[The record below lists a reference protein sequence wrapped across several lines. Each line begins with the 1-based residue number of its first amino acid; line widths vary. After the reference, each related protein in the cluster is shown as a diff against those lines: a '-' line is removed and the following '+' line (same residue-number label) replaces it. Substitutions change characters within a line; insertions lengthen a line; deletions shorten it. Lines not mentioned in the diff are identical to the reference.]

1 MWPPASP
8 CRGRRDA
15 PSASGL
21 QPSHHEPRT
30 RGRQV
35 LATSTVMIPTPESLW
50 VPPLSK
56 ENNVLLPG
64 WLIPIGFRSLDA
76 EGRDQNPVSPP
87 AARQNVHLAL
97 AVRSSVQE
105 REQGGGANRPG
116 RHAPR
121 AREQA
126 GPRLRTAQ
134 RAGRPVPREQAL
146 RPQQVRL
153 PGGEGA
159 GHPHCRLKARE
170 GPRPERLALGR
181 PRPPQF
187 QRRLLSYLEM
197 TKRTHVAGGG
207 VETVP
212 RSVPR
217 TLSGSVCLRPRERP
231 GSQREVPAGGRHHQ
245 TRGRRRRRPDQGP
258 PALCPAF
265 LTLPPSPEL
274 GGPCFPFPG

>member
-181 PRPPQF
+181 PRPPRF
-187 QRRLLSYLEM
+187 QRRLLRYLE
-197 TKRTHVAGGG
+197 HDEA
-207 VETVP
+207 
-212 RSVPR
+212 
-217 TLSGSVCLRPRERP
+217 
-231 GSQREVPAGGRHHQ
+231 H
-245 TRGRRRRRPDQGP
+245 TRGWGWGGDSAEIHPKDFGGLCLPKAKGETRE
-258 PALCPAF
+258 PA
-265 LTLPPSPEL
+265 
-274 GGPCFPFPG
+274 

>member
-153 PGGEGA
+153 PGGEGT

-181 PRPPQF
+181 PRPPRF
-187 QRRLLSYLEM
+187 QRRLLRYLEHDEAH
-197 TKRTHVAGGG
+197 TRGWGWGGDSA
-207 VETVP
+207 EIVP
-212 RSVPR
+212 
-217 TLSGSVCLRPRERP
+217 SVCLRPRERP

-245 TRGRRRRRPDQGP
+245 TRGRRRRRRRPDQGP

>member
-1 MWPPASP
+1 MLGLCSP
-8 CRGRRDA
+8 QTAHLQRRVLVTVQLPWSGGRC
-15 PSASGL
+15 PSVWCWW
-21 QPSHHEPRT
+21 H
-30 RGRQV
+30 
-35 LATSTVMIPTPESLW
+35 
-50 VPPLSK
+50 LS
-56 ENNVLLPG
+56 LPG
-64 WLIPIGFRSLDA
+64 PRSVAACQSLPWPAGRALCLGPAAESPRAPHTRASSARDFHSHDSDSGISVGSSLVKGKQCFAARWLIPIGFRSLDA

-105 REQGGGANRPG
+105 REQGGGANQPPAP

-187 QRRLLSYLEM
+187 QRRLLRYLE
-197 TKRTHVAGGG
+197 HDEA
-207 VETVP
+207 
-212 RSVPR
+212 
-217 TLSGSVCLRPRERP
+217 
-231 GSQREVPAGGRHHQ
+231 H
-245 TRGRRRRRPDQGP
+245 TRGWGWGGDSAEIRPLCLPKAKGETRE
-258 PALCPAF
+258 PA
-265 LTLPPSPEL
+265 
-274 GGPCFPFPG
+274 